1 MSGRRG
7 PGGPAGFEQYFTVFA
22 GSSVEDVSYAKLFWS
37 SASLNP
43 PLESR
48 LVSGDTRQR
57 LRTAGGP
64 QAQASAV
71 HGLQTTDTRCEEFL
85 HEAYLQQKAEEKQR
99 YLEKAKKREE
109 LLALLQK
116 QRADRIRKEK
126 ISQPYRPK
134 NSMEAQSPLRP
145 GDQLEEALAQV
156 RALH

>member
-1 MSGRRG
+1 
-7 PGGPAGFEQYFTVFA
+7 EQYFTVFA

-64 QAQASAV
+64 QARESA
-71 HGLQTTDTRCEEFL
+71 HAGPGPGGCEEFL

-134 NSMEAQSPLRP
+134 
-145 GDQLEEALAQV
+145 
-156 RALH
+156 